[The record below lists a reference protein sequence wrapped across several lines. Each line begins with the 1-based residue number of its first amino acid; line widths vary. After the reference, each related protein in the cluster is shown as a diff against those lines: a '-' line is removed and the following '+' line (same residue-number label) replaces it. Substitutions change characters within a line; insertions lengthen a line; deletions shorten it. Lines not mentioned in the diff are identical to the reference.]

1 MMPLFDRRERLIDL
15 ISVERPKAGSLADIV
30 PLARIVDPQMPLR
43 EIRDAWTMYKHRR
56 GART

>member
-15 ISVERPKAGSLADIV
+15 ISVERRKAGSLADSV
-30 PLARIVDPQMPLR
+30 PLAKIVDSQMSLR
-43 EIRDAWTMYKHRR
+43 EIRDAWIMYKHRR